1 MWKTLLCGKVSKHFG
16 IIDDKVI
23 LFVFYNTVFLHF
35 GKLVAKRAAF
45 HVEIVGKLLTAVRD
59 IEGKTT
65 RFFDVFRKK
74 RKKPLSDRF
83 GHSV

>member
-1 MWKTLLCGKVSKHFG
+1 MWKTLLCGKAKHG
-16 IIDDKVI
+16 KVI

-59 IEGKTT
+59 IE
-65 RFFDVFRKK
+65 
-74 RKKPLSDRF
+74 
-83 GHSV
+83 

>member
-1 MWKTLLCGKVSKHFG
+1 MWKTLLCGKASKHFG

-23 LFVFYNTVFLHF
+23 LLVFYNTVFLHF

-59 IEGKTT
+59 IEGGET
-65 RFFDVFRKK
+65 
-74 RKKPLSDRF
+74 
-83 GHSV
+83 

>member
-23 LFVFYNTVFLHF
+23 LFAFYNTDFLHF
-35 GKLVAKRAAF
+35 GKFVAKRTAF

-59 IEGKTT
+59 IEEDET
-65 RFFDVFRKK
+65 
-74 RKKPLSDRF
+74 
-83 GHSV
+83 

>member
-1 MWKTLLCGKVSKHFG
+1 MFCGKVSQDIG
-16 IIDDKVI
+16 GIDDKVI

-59 IEGKTT
+59 IEGGET
-65 RFFDVFRKK
+65 
-74 RKKPLSDRF
+74 
-83 GHSV
+83 